1 MRPIS
6 AEVNALLS
14 ACRLVVNDGCADEF
28 RDMASRVTNWDSMLA
43 GAQRHAVV
51 PLLFHALDH
60 AGPMVAPCPI
70 RDEAREQFERNALR
84 NLELASR
91 LSDILRALDAAGVAA
106 MPIKG
111 PLLALS
117 AYGDITLRE
126 FLDLDLVVREGD
138 RDRALAVLRDASYR
152 NALPIGSGSR
162 AALLAA
168 DYHLQLV
175 HDAHGVVVELHWALG
190 RGYFRGY
197 LDSSWAWHNAHTISV
212 FGRPVHTL
220 SPEALLVYLCVHG
233 AKHMWSQLNW
243 ICDVAALLHAEPRI
257 DGSHVFALARA
268 TGTWRMVRLG
278 LVIAADLLSAKPPA
292 DLPPGWDNDATT
304 INLATRVR
312 QLLCEPGTSSSAG
325 DALAFQLGIR
335 DRRLDRLS
343 LWAHLVISPR
353 VADVTAVSFPPKL
366 RSLYHVLRPL
376 RLLSKQSRAWVGRAE
391 AKWRS

>member
-1 MRPIS
+1 M
-6 AEVNALLS
+6 NALLS

-28 RDMASRVTNWDSMLA
+28 RDMASRVTNWDSVLA
-43 GAQRHAVV
+43 GAQRNAVV

-60 AGPMVAPCPI
+60 AGPLVAPCRI
-70 RDEAREQFERNALR
+70 RDEARQQFERNALR

-91 LSDILRALDAAGVAA
+91 LSDILCALDAAGVAA
-106 MPIKG
+106 MPVKG

-138 RDRALAVLRDASYR
+138 RDRAIAVLRDVGYR
-152 NALPIGSGSR
+152 DALPIGSGSR

-197 LDSSWAWHNAHTISV
+197 LDSSWAWRNALTISV
-212 FGRPVHTL
+212 FGRLVHTL

-243 ICDVAALLHAEPRI
+243 ICDVAALLHSEPRI
-257 DGSHVFALARA
+257 DGRHVFALARA
-268 TGTWRMVRLG
+268 AGTWRMVRLG
-278 LVIAADLLSAKPPA
+278 LVTAADLLSAE
-292 DLPPGWDNDATT
+292 PPGNLPAGRDNDAITVD
-304 INLATRVR
+304 LAKRVS
-312 QLLCEPGTSSSAG
+312 QALCEPAANSSAAE
-325 DALAFQLGIR
+325 ALAFQLSIR
-335 DRRLDRLS
+335 DKRLDRLS
-343 LWAHLVISPR
+343 LWAHLLVSPR

-366 RSLYHVLRPL
+366 RSLYYVLRPL
-376 RLLSKQSRAWVGRAE
+376 RLLSKRSRTWVDRAE
-391 AKWRS
+391 ATKWRS